1 MGEIP
6 PPPGGGWV
14 GVEMG
19 GWVSPKFQHFGPPG
33 TPPPPPGC
41 GCAFFGI
48 WVVQGFET
56 CLHISHI
63 FTFFFILRQSSE
75 PFVAHYQQNWLLVE
89 LVVVL
94 DTNFTVLGSNP
105 SGGKLL
111 LVSFAL
117 LFHRFSSACM

>member
-6 PPPGGGWV
+6 PPPGGGGWV

-19 GWVSPKFQHFGPPG
+19 GCVSPKFQHFGPPG
-33 TPPPPPGC
+33 TPPPPGC

-63 FTFFFILRQSSE
+63 SHIFLILCQRSE
-75 PFVAHYQQNWLLVE
+75 PFVAHYCQNWLLVE
-89 LVVVL
+89 LGVVL
-94 DTNFTVLGSNP
+94 DSNFKVLGSTPVVAN
-105 SGGKLL
+105 
-111 LVSFAL
+111 
-117 LFHRFSSACM
+117 